1 MLWKFSEKYNMWH
14 TESCSC
20 LLSGVENRRTDL
32 NPLKDKRANS
42 FSFFNNSTEKKI
54 GNTLTRLGKMNQNGP
69 KSTRDLM
76 IRFLKDHS
84 VETQPHPQEN
94 CKIFIIL
101 IIVLW
106 FKKLKKSPHSS
117 LPNIATVE
125 INDNTGF
132 TENFHLLNTAGKL
145 VAAELCQWETN
156 LG

>member
-1 MLWKFSEKYNMWH
+1 MKDSKQ
-14 TESCSC
+14 ESD
-20 LLSGVENRRTDL
+20 V
-32 NPLKDKRANS
+32 
-42 FSFFNNSTEKKI
+42 
-54 GNTLTRLGKMNQNGP
+54 
-69 KSTRDLM
+69 
-76 IRFLKDHS
+76 IRFAFLKDHS

-145 VAAELCQWETN
+145 VAAELCQ
-156 LG
+156 